1 LEAGTDERKKSL
13 IVYGDKDP
21 VDFRSEVVTNANN
34 EHDSDLRVQASALL
48 APCLHSN
55 CGAMPPSRFIEQ
67 PLEIPH
73 RKPTTLDHVQANIAH
88 IIQAFAVVVMLSL
101 SSSSGVVDLM
111 RDG

>member
-1 LEAGTDERKKSL
+1 
-13 IVYGDKDP
+13 
-21 VDFRSEVVTNANN
+21 
-34 EHDSDLRVQASALL
+34 
-48 APCLHSN
+48 
-55 CGAMPPSRFIEQ
+55 MPPSRFIEQ

-101 SSSSGVVDLM
+101 SSSSVVVDLM